1 MSSYPLPP
9 SDDVRGILDENR
21 PISPE
26 EENLFPPVSPQEDNI
41 DEEQEQST
49 EKVLR

>member
-1 MSSYPLPP
+1 MSSLPP
-9 SDDVRGILDENR
+9 SDDVRVILDENR

-26 EENLFPPVSPQEDNI
+26 EENQFAPVSPQEDTV
-41 DEEQEQST
+41 DEEQEQSS